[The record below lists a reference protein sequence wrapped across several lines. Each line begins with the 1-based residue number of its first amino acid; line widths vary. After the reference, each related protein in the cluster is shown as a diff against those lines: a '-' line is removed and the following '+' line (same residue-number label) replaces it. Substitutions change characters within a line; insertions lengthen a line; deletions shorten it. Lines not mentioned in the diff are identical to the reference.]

1 MNSASAHARPIID
14 FIASDEPHCALN
26 DSCQAKGPFK
36 MMKYIHVKVHSPGE
50 DEKQAEL
57 AKTAR
62 LRALRLIKEAADK
75 AAAACEI
82 VAVPPRSR
90 KRQPNQYL

>member
-1 MNSASAHARPIID
+1 
-14 FIASDEPHCALN
+14 
-26 DSCQAKGPFK
+26 
-36 MMKYIHVKVHSPGE
+36 MMKYIHVKVRPPGE

-75 AAAACEI
+75 AAAARETI
-82 VAVPPRSR
+82 AAPPRSR
-90 KRQPNQYL
+90 KREPNQPPLSMS

>member
-1 MNSASAHARPIID
+1 MN
-14 FIASDEPHCALN
+14 PHRTVDTAV
-26 DSCQAKGPFK
+26 AKGPFE
-36 MMKYIHVKVHSPGE
+36 MMKYVHVKVRPPGK

-75 AAAACEI
+75 EAAAREI
-82 VAVPPRSR
+82 VVLPPRSR
-90 KRQPNQYL
+90 KRQPDQPILPVS

>member
-1 MNSASAHARPIID
+1 
-14 FIASDEPHCALN
+14 
-26 DSCQAKGPFK
+26 
-36 MMKYIHVKVHSPGE
+36 MMKYIHVKVSPLDD

-75 AAAACEI
+75 ETAARELVAA
-82 VAVPPRSR
+82 PPRSR
-90 KRQPNQYL
+90 KRQPNQPILLMS